1 MKMRYFNSVSSSAIS
16 TERAALP
23 AALRLTMGLAMIF
36 GLSACDFEV
45 TNPGPVSDA
54 ALDEEGSHVAI
65 VQGALRQLV
74 RTHNLTTVYGSY
86 FALTGRNSGGTS
98 EGHAYGATARR
109 HAGLMDPR
117 FADNAWE
124 GGHKARWLAEDGI
137 RRMEEVLGAG
147 TDASEPYLMAHF
159 WAGFANKLLGENMCY
174 SVIDGG
180 SPGDHKIHF
189 ERAEGQFTRAMELAA
204 AQGIS
209 DVGTAALALR
219 AIVRAW
225 QGKWPE
231 AVSDAAGV
239 APNFEWEIPTSADE
253 SQLHNGFTRAND
265 PYSRWSVDG
274 TYFED
279 YFLQT
284 DDPRTPWG
292 TEDRERQAEDPTID
306 WLPENKY
313 GPSNFEAPHRV
324 GLGPEMQLLIAEGL
338 LRGGDGP
345 GALVIINQ
353 RRADVGVTLRTAS
366 SLDEAWTALKLERMI
381 ELWLEGRALWD
392 HRRYREEN
400 TPGPL
405 PALLDVTGRDLCWPI
420 SLAERETNPNVP
432 VDHP

>member
-1 MKMRYFNSVSSSAIS
+1 MKMRWFNSVSSSAIS
-16 TERAALP
+16 TEGAALP

-36 GLSACDFEV
+36 GLSACDFDV
-45 TNPGPVSDA
+45 TNPGPVGDS
-54 ALDEEGSHVAI
+54 ALDEETAHGAV
-65 VQGALRQLV
+65 VQGALRQLTW
-74 RTHNLTTVYGSY
+74 THNLITVYGSY

-109 HAGLMDPR
+109 HAGLMDPV
-117 FADNAWE
+117 FADDVWSGA
-124 GGHKARWLAEDGI
+124 HTARFLAEDGI
-137 RRMEEVLGAG
+137 RRMEEALGAG
-147 TDASEPYLMAHF
+147 TAASEPYLMAHL
-159 WAGFANKLLGENMCY
+159 WAGFANKMLGENMCY

-204 AQGIS
+204 TQGIS
-209 DVGTAALALR
+209 DVGTAALAAR
-219 AIVRAW
+219 AVVRAW
-225 QGKWPE
+225 QGKWSE

-239 APNFEWEIPTSADE
+239 APNFEWFFETSKE
-253 SQLHNGFTRAND
+253 LSSLHNGFARAND

-324 GLGPEMQLLIAEGL
+324 GLGPEMQLLIAEER
-338 LRGGDGP
+338 LRAGDWT

-353 RRADVGVTLRTAS
+353 RRADVGVPLRTAS

-405 PALLDVTGRDLCWPI
+405 PAILDVTGRDLCWPI
-420 SLAERETNPNVP
+420 SVTERETNPDVP